1 MRKSTP
7 LKLGLNVRKPK
18 APTSDALAA
27 NAQRQRPSVFSDDN
41 DDIILEEKGKEPV
54 TTQPYFAGGSQSR
67 ESARLAKDLEETDPS
82 VYAYDDVYDSI
93 NAARSKINAARKKND
108 DSKPKYMEKLME
120 TAKRRQVQQ
129 EVVKE
134 RVLEKERQREGE
146 MYADKETFVT
156 SAYKE
161 LKDQRQQ
168 LVKEE
173 EKQDEE
179 DSRKSA
185 ADSKSKQ
192 LFGAS
197 AGFYR
202 EFLDQVDR
210 EDVSKVAI
218 SLSAGEKGPGM
229 PEDRIVTAKPEN
241 LSAGLNLGSKGGSRA
256 VRTAIR
262 DDSIGQGKQPL
273 AQNTAGQKQPAR
285 RLYQRRDNGLEEHER
300 SKAESSIQEREA
312 RIRKYARR
320 NDGAA

>member
-18 APTSDALAA
+18 APTSDALAE

-41 DDIILEEKGKEPV
+41 DDVLEEKEPA
-54 TTQPYFAGGSQSR
+54 TAQPHFTGGSQSR
-67 ESARLAKDLEETDPS
+67 ESAKLAKDLEETDPS

-93 NAARSKINAARKKND
+93 NAARSRINAARRKND
-108 DSKPKYMEKLME
+108 DNKPKYMEKLME

-146 MYADKETFVT
+146 MHADKETFVT

-173 EKQDEE
+173 EKQEEE
-179 DSRKSA
+179 DGRKSA
-185 ADSKSKQ
+185 AGSKSKQ

-210 EDVSKVAI
+210 ED
-218 SLSAGEKGPGM
+218 
-229 PEDRIVTAKPEN
+229 
-241 LSAGLNLGSKGGSRA
+241 
-256 VRTAIR
+256 
-262 DDSIGQGKQPL
+262 
-273 AQNTAGQKQPAR
+273 
-285 RLYQRRDNGLEEHER
+285 
-300 SKAESSIQEREA
+300 
-312 RIRKYARR
+312 
-320 NDGAA
+320 